1 MKKKREK
8 EEKQKKHKKAKR
20 SEDDDINNDTLD
32 FDFFMNGI
40 KAWAGQTPRK
50 QFINSTYKLTDEDL
64 IYLMEALSMKSH
76 AIAKQDALDFVAD
89 RTEHDGTEGSD
100 FIMCLINSSERV
112 LEDGGVVG
120 DSDMV
125 GGYHWIIAFLKRVKK
140 KISMKLFDV
149 LSSTRLGDQVIKATK
164 VPTKE
169 EVEALDAKRDTKERG
184 YPYHSTSRHL
194 RSDWQFVSK
203 GCEALNW
210 QSDDWAC
217 GYLGLY
223 AILKAEDL
231 PNKQEFLDSNGKD
244 LEKMPE
250 GLYKDVTCN
259 HILKLSQH
267 INMFI
272 TQVSRHW
279 YRRS

>member
-149 LSSTRLGDQVIKATK
+149 LSSCALEIKLSRQQK
-164 VPTKE
+164 FQQK
-169 EVEALDAKRDTKERG
+169 KRWKLWMLNVK
-184 YPYHSTSRHL
+184 L
-194 RSDWQFVSK
+194 RSEGTPIVLAGTFVPIGNLFRKAARLLIGSRTTGLAVTLDYTLFSK
-203 GCEALNW
+203 PKICP
-210 QSDDWAC
+210 
-217 GYLGLY
+217 
-223 AILKAEDL
+223 I
-231 PNKQEFLDSNGKD
+231 NKSF
-244 LEKMPE
+244 
-250 GLYKDVTCN
+250 
-259 HILKLSQH
+259 
-267 INMFI
+267 
-272 TQVSRHW
+272 
-279 YRRS
+279 